1 MTKPQNEIRPNG
13 PSCSKC
19 GHGNVADA
27 MYCSDCGFFLGE
39 SEQVADKSAHDDF
52 AIRLPGSAIDKPPS
66 TTLIPDKQPKIPRCI
81 RCGQSVEGLERCQVC
96 GLITPYPPEVPDEFL
111 TDFMVHFPVLI
122 TNPGAFVDNQQ
133 YSLGWTTLIQPILWT
148 TLAFILFWA
157 VSLFSRGTAQ
167 IPIYG
172 SMMDFN
178 TFLMTT
184 MAIIVIVFPWIL
196 LIYILVFQLVTMLL
210 GGRGRIE
217 RTCKAVC
224 TMMFGLLL
232 LLGTLFA
239 LYNYATHMI
248 RFHSEYL
255 SDSPWEM
262 HYRTI
267 PLIIKSLIIIAQVYF
282 LTIQIRILARVNYI
296 DVTRSIAA
304 HILVFIPFIVYFGL
318 DHYGL
323 I

>member
-1 MTKPQNEIRPNG
+1 
-13 PSCSKC
+13 
-19 GHGNVADA
+19 
-27 MYCSDCGFFLGE
+27 MYCADCGFFLGE
-39 SEQVADKSAHDDF
+39 SEQPSEKSSTDDTYSL
-52 AIRLPGSAIDKPPS
+52 RPPGSPIVRPPS
-66 TTLIPDKQPKIPRCI
+66 TKDIPEDKPKIPRCI

-111 TDFMVHFPVLI
+111 TDFMVHFPDLLN
-122 TNPGAFVDNQQ
+122 NPTAFVDNQQ

-157 VSLFSRGTAQ
+157 VSLFSRGTAP

-172 SMMDFN
+172 QSMDFN
-178 TFLMTT
+178 TFLMVT
-184 MAIIVIVFPWIL
+184 MAVIVIVFPWVL
-196 LIYILVFQLVTMLL
+196 LIYILAFQLVTMLL

-217 RTCKAVC
+217 RACKAVC
-224 TMMFGLLL
+224 TMMFGLFLI
-232 LLGTLFA
+232 LGTLYA
-239 LYNYATHMI
+239 LYNYATHQI

-267 PLIIKSLIIIAQVYF
+267 PLIIKSVIYITQFYF

-296 DVTRSIAA
+296 EVSRSVAA
-304 HILVFIPFIVYFGL
+304 HILVFIPFIAYFGL
-318 DHYGL
+318 DYYG
-323 I
+323 II